1 MRFEKKVR
9 NLLKEKKSPEDLV
22 ERLLE
27 KYSLKKLKKK
37 LSAVI
42 IVICNKNIKIIDTK
56 GRGLIRWLAPINI
69 GQSIAYWEEIKK
81 NYPPKVELILNKK

>member
-1 MRFEKKVR
+1 M
-9 NLLKEKKSPEDLV
+9 
-22 ERLLE
+22 
-27 KYSLKKLKKK
+27 
-37 LSAVI
+37 
-42 IVICNKNIKIIDTK
+42 ICNKNIKIIDTK